1 MTFKVF
7 IELDALFNFRSAKA
21 AIDHIIANEGN
32 GPHRGP
38 PGPHQQHHGG
48 GGGGGGGSGFFEMM
62 VAGHKVSA
70 IQNLFFL
77 GTDSGYQNNQ
87 IFDNRKLFQASL
99 IFASNLVQSC

>member
-1 MTFKVF
+1 VPGTTIQLIFPAVIDKEKLFFTYIDDTGLTFKVF

-70 IQNLFFL
+70 IQNLFF
-77 GTDSGYQNNQ
+77 SWH
-87 IFDNRKLFQASL
+87 
-99 IFASNLVQSC
+99 